1 MSEKFLIGDYNYVLV
16 IYRNES
22 MSPLQLSIYTHSS
35 KRSTFG
41 LSTTLFPRHS
51 NYTPSKVTRSLSE
64 ANGLSMMLD
73 KSL

>member
-1 MSEKFLIGDYNYVLV
+1 
-16 IYRNES
+16 